1 MKDLIK
7 AGKELNDLLFD
18 DDEINVKG
26 TKEEMETQ
34 IKEAAELIDPTK
46 DTVSDETKAVLE
58 ELDVWPEEEGE
69 KEGEKEPSDN
79 LVDQINDA
87 ATMKELKIIAKDLD
101 EFKSLRGILTKYKTK
116 DDLREVMLE
125 MLEEGEPEG
134 KEEKPVAKKTEPA
147 KKEPAP
153 KKNVTAKEEKKPV
166 EKKELVQKS
175 KENELSQ
182 VKNMTY
188 AQIFAQIFHEDVPRT
203 TNELVDEMTKRY
215 HSGSVAGAKTF
226 VSLFTQILKELGLF
240 EKNDKGQ
247 YIKSK

>member
-26 TKEEMETQ
+26 TKEEIETQ

-46 DTVSDETKAVLE
+46 DAVSDETQAVLE
-58 ELDVWPEEEGE
+58 ELGVWPDE
-69 KEGEKEPSDN
+69 KGDKEDPGDN

-125 MLEEGEPEG
+125 TLEEGEPEK
-134 KEEKPVAKKTEPA
+134 KEEKKPAAEKAPPA
-147 KKEPAP
+147 KKEPV
-153 KKNVTAKEEKKPV
+153 KTTEKKKEVTKKPGVIISIVSLIEKSGKKGVTKDEIHEKLVELFPDRDEKSMRSTINVQVPNRITKEKFEV
-166 EKKELVQKS
+166 EK
-175 KENELSQ
+175 
-182 VKNMTY
+182 
-188 AQIFAQIFHEDVPRT
+188 
-203 TNELVDEMTKRY
+203 TKD
-215 HSGSVAGAKTF
+215 GSYRKA
-226 VSLFTQILKELGLF
+226 
-240 EKNDKGQ
+240 
-247 YIKSK
+247 